1 MSIQRPNAQIKYEL
15 LEDYYSRPV
24 LKKSYVWSAGGL
36 LILVTC
42 VSIILLYVTIDRML
56 SGKENIGALDFI
68 MTGPDKVMTGHV
80 EMSRLRGEMY
90 ATAAY
95 HSINSS
101 AENFVIN
108 GKTFAVDKEI
118 DNDNTIQEA
127 APMKLVCYYSLPDNE
142 SMTDQLWPDLVD
154 PLLCTHILI
163 AFASADNKTIQPT
176 HASDIEIYHQIV
188 DMKKQNPTL
197 KVMISV
203 QCFSNNGE
211 LASVVET
218 KQSRIK
224 FISSVVHFLKIY
236 NFDGIDIDWEF
247 PVWPGSDV
255 KQLNDFTSLLR
266 ELRAA
271 TKSIEGERKII
282 SVAVAA
288 PQTIVDAAYDVQK
301 MAKYVDFVN
310 LMAYD
315 FHYFT
320 SYLPLTGPNAP
331 LYQASFEQG
340 IFTTLNT
347 NWSAHYWLSKGM
359 PLEKLVV
366 GVPTYGHSFTLLN
379 EHNTGWDAPATG
391 IGSEGLEGF
400 VVYPDI
406 CRFLKRE
413 NSRFV
418 FDSEFKVPYT
428 YNGKEWIS
436 YDNEQSLGYKADYI
450 KSKGFGGVMVWSLN
464 VDDFRASCGNND
476 FPLVRQVKNILD
488 DDQL

>member
-1 MSIQRPNAQIKYEL
+1 
-15 LEDYYSRPV
+15 
-24 LKKSYVWSAGGL
+24 
-36 LILVTC
+36 
-42 VSIILLYVTIDRML
+42 ML
-56 SGKENIGALDFI
+56 AGKENIGALDFI

-80 EMSRLRGEMY
+80 EMSRMRGEMY
-90 ATAAY
+90 ATAVY
-95 HSINSS
+95 HSINAS
-101 AENFVIN
+101 AQS
-108 GKTFAVDKEI
+108 FAILGNTVTVDKEI
-118 DNDNTIQEA
+118 DAVYAIVEA
-127 APMKLVCYYSLPDNE
+127 APLKLVCYYSLPDNE
-142 SMTDQLWPDLVD
+142 SMTDQLWPELVD

-163 AFASADNKTIQPT
+163 AFANADNRTIQPT
-176 HASDIEIYHQIV
+176 HTSDVEIYHQIV

-197 KVMISV
+197 KVMISI

-211 LASVVET
+211 LAAVVDT
-218 KQSRIK
+218 KQSRQT
-224 FISSVVHFLKIY
+224 FIASVVQFLVMH

-247 PVWPGSDV
+247 PVWPGSDM
-255 KQLNDFTSLLR
+255 KQLNDFTALLK
-266 ELRAA
+266 ELRTALA
-271 TKSIEGERKII
+271 SIQGDRKLI

-288 PQTIVDAAYDVQK
+288 PQTIVDAAYQVQK

-320 SYLPLTGPNAP
+320 SYLPITGPNAP

-359 PLEKLVV
+359 PLDKLVV

-379 EHNTGWDAPATG
+379 EENTGWDAPATG
-391 IGSEGLEGF
+391 IGKEGLEGF

-406 CRFLKRE
+406 CRFLDRE
-413 NSRFV
+413 NTKYV

-428 YNGKEWIS
+428 YNGREWIS
-436 YDNEQSLGYKADYI
+436 YDNEQSLQYKADYI
-450 KSKGFGGVMVWSLN
+450 KSKGFGGVMIWSLN
-464 VDDFRASCGNND
+464 VDDFRASCGKND
-476 FPLVRQVKNILD
+476 FPLVRQVKNILE